1 MYATRDD
8 MVAHFTELAI
18 SELESMHIDPSIA
31 TTKALTSASGKM
43 DSYLS
48 IRYQTPLA
56 KTDNLNLVCCNIAR
70 YLLYMND
77 ATGEPEDRYKEE
89 IAWLKDVSAG
99 RANVTFAEPLT
110 ADEQLILDLIEEDE
124 RLAEVGAIPRPAQ
137 YARVLW
143 SAFHSTP

>member
-8 MVAHFTELAI
+8 LVANFTELAI
-18 SELESMHIDPSIA
+18 SELESMHLDPSIA

-48 IRYQTPLA
+48 IRYRTPLT

-99 RANVTFAEPLT
+99 KANVTFAEPLT
-110 ADEQLILDLIEEDE
+110 PDEV
-124 RLAEVGAIPRPAQ
+124 ANNHVKPALPIGDSYRGQ
-137 YARVLW
+137 VFGDDVFATMPSIKRW
-143 SAFHSTP
+143 P

>member
-8 MVAHFTELAI
+8 MVAHFTESAI
-18 SELESMHIDPSIA
+18 SELESMHIEPSIA

-48 IRYQTPLA
+48 IRYRTPLA

-99 RANVTFAEPLT
+99 KANVTFAEPLT
-110 ADEQLILDLIEEDE
+110 PDEQQNTY
-124 RLAEVGAIPRPAQ
+124 VKPAVPSGNS
-137 YARVLW
+137 YPGNVFGDDVFNTMP
-143 SAFHSTP
+143 SIK